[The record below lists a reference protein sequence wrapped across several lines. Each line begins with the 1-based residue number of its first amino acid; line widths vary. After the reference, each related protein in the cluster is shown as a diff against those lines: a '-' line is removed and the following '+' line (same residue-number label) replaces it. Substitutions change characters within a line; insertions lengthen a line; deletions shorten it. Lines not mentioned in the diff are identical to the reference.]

1 MIDILRCLK
10 CKAPLTDSGETLTC
24 ECGATYPRVDGV
36 VVLNKGSNYYGE
48 VKAEAKEEVVSRL
61 EAGEH
66 WRDVV
71 WDMFRHSYEFLH
83 HIITDETRND
93 FSTLLPISKDATVL
107 DLGAGWGTTSCH
119 FAQRA
124 RRVISLDGTFDRTLF
139 IQNRITQD
147 KVDNIHTVCTNILDK
162 PFMENSFDV
171 VLLNGV
177 LEWVG
182 TSLADLDPR
191 EAQLATLKEVR
202 RILKPEG
209 ALYIGIENSHG
220 YRYIMGGMDDHTA
233 LFHIG
238 YHTREKANEVRFKH
252 QNKRYDTYTYD
263 MSGYGKLLEEA
274 GFSCKDFYYPYPD
287 YKWVNALFP
296 LDDGPAL
303 DYYYKN
309 LHENQDADSEVERTR
324 SLELHASEHGHVK
337 HHVASYSVVASSGAV
352 DGYVPSLKN
361 YMADN
366 STKLLDAKTKVKDL
380 TFLQLS
386 GQTGKKFSKGR
397 LKHMVFSKDTTP
409 KWLAISTRDPKE
421 ELALEQEHAVLELE
435 KIQQCTSFNVSP
447 SFIEKDIF
455 NRTVLFQKMLPGQT
469 ISQEMASLRYRMG
482 FEPETIYSLI
492 GENLDTASS
501 ILKEMQKS
509 VDTQTTSMEDQ
520 TDQRLESVR
529 AFCTE
534 HGFSMDGVDCVTDY
548 LAPTA
553 TLSHGDFV
561 PWNVLKNG
569 DAPAGL
575 IDWEL
580 AYAGRLGVM
589 DWLRF
594 AWGTAYDVARLKTDE
609 LTFEDTLKAT
619 MFTGKH
625 PASEAFDSYLS
636 QGIGCKV
643 GSTELK
649 ALMQFFFINEA
660 MLQVEHSLTPA
671 KALIENAHK
680 KCNEF
685 NQAG

>member
-10 CKAPLTDSGETLTC
+10 CEGPLTDTGDILTC
-24 ECGATYPRVDGV
+24 ECGETYQRIDGV
-36 VVLNKGSNYYGE
+36 VVLNRDSNYYGE

-93 FSTLLPISKDATVL
+93 FSTLLPISPDATVL

-124 RRVISLDGTFDRTLF
+124 KRVISLDGTFDRTLF

-182 TSLADLDPR
+182 TSLPDLDPR

-238 YHTREKANEVRFKH
+238 YHTREKASEVRFKH
-252 QNKRYDTYTYD
+252 QKKRYDTYTYD
-263 MSGYGKLLEEA
+263 MTGYGELLEEA
-274 GFSCKDFYYPYPD
+274 GFGSMDFYYPYPD

-303 DYYYKN
+303 DYYYEN

-324 SLELHASEHGHVK
+324 SLELHASRHGHVK
-337 HHVASYSVVASSGAV
+337 HHVASYSVVASNNAV

-366 STKLLDAKTKVKDL
+366 SAKLLGAETKVDAL

-421 ELALEQEHAVLELE
+421 EHHLKQEHAMLNLD
-435 KIQQCTSFNVSP
+435 KIKQCKSFKISP
-447 SFIEKDIF
+447 SFIENDIF
-455 NRTVLFQKMLPGQT
+455 GRTVLFQEMLEGQT
-469 ISQEMASLRYRMG
+469 LTQKMADERYQMG
-482 FEPETIYSLI
+482 YDQKTIYSLI
-492 GENLDTASS
+492 EKNLKTASAV
-501 ILKEMQKS
+501 LKEMQS
-509 VDTQTTSMEDQ
+509 TVDISGTSMEDETQ
-520 TDQRLESVR
+520 GRLDQVR
-529 AFCTE
+529 AFCSE
-534 HGFSMDGVDCVTDY
+534 HGFSMEGVDYVTAH
-548 LAPTA
+548 LAPVA
-553 TLSHGDFV
+553 TISHGDFV
-561 PWNVLKNG
+561 PWNLLEDENG
-569 DAPAGL
+569 SIGL

-594 AWGTAYDVARLKTDE
+594 AWGSAYDLARLKTDE
-609 LTFEDTLKAT
+609 LTFEETLAAIMFKGEHPLSKAYD
-619 MFTGKH
+619 
-625 PASEAFDSYLS
+625 AFLTE
-636 QGIGCKV
+636 GIGCKT
-643 GSTELK
+643 GSEDIK
-649 ALMQFFFINEA
+649 KLMQFFFVNEA
-660 MLQVEHSLTPA
+660 MLQMEHSLMPDRV
-671 KALIENAHK
+671 LVENAHT
-680 KCNEF
+680 KCNAIKE
-685 NQAG
+685 G